1 MSNVACQIGARS
13 QIIHYTL
20 SIIHYLFS
28 FDTAKVRKI
37 SEICK
42 FFTTFFHAFLQ
53 LFSASFQQLSSPLSR
68 PSSGRRYVLRN
79 KMSRLLA
86 EDVTSS
92 GRGRYVFR
100 QATICANVQS
110 ANTLSRARKRRLE
123 YSIYYNYLYINIL
136 HIILLLYYNHFP
148 FFIFRK
154 TFALCTFAQ
163 FSAKFCGCL
172 KNNVYLCARNMKYP
186 KYQELT
192 MQKG

>member
-1 MSNVACQIGARS
+1 MTLQRYEKSATYANFSPLFFILFINYFVA
-13 QIIHYTL
+13 
-20 SIIHYLFS
+20 
-28 FDTAKVRKI
+28 
-37 SEICK
+37 
-42 FFTTFFHAFLQ
+42 
-53 LFSASFQQLSSPLSR
+53 FSATIFVVDLHLFSPLSR

-100 QATICANVQS
+100 QAAICANVQS

-163 FSAKFCGCL
+163 FSANFCGCL

>member
-1 MSNVACQIGARS
+1 MQIFR
-13 QIIHYTL
+13 H
-20 SIIHYLFS
+20 
-28 FDTAKVRKI
+28 
-37 SEICK
+37 
-42 FFTTFFHAFLQ
+42 FFRG
-53 LFSASFQQLSSPLSR
+53 FQQLFLLIFHHLFCCHRR
-68 PSSGRRYVLRN
+68 PFGGRRYVLRN
-79 KMSRLLA
+79 KTSRLLV
-86 EDVTSS
+86 EDVTAF
-92 GRGRYVFR
+92 GGGRYVFR

>member
-1 MSNVACQIGARS
+1 MQIFR
-13 QIIHYTL
+13 H
-20 SIIHYLFS
+20 
-28 FDTAKVRKI
+28 
-37 SEICK
+37 
-42 FFTTFFHAFLQ
+42 FFHG
-53 LFSASFQQLSSPLSR
+53 FQQLSLLKILHLFCSLRGPLG
-68 PSSGRRYVLRN
+68 GRRYVLRN
-79 KMSRLLA
+79 KTSRLLV